1 MTSTTTSTSEP
12 TGGDPERTGRAP
24 VPVMVAEP
32 GLRRDLQ
39 AVKVVMHRELIRFG
53 QDRLRF
59 VSALVQPVLFL
70 FVLGTG
76 LSALTDGSTQGLDLR
91 TFMYPGILA
100 TSTMFT
106 AVFSAV
112 SIVWDREFGFLREML
127 VAPVR
132 RGSII
137 LGKALG
143 GATVA
148 TLQSIVIL
156 VLAPV
161 VGVGL
166 TPLTALAILALV
178 FLLSFTLTALG
189 LVVVARIQQIQTVMG
204 IMQMLVLPLSFLSG
218 ALYPIG
224 NLPDWL
230 GFLVRINPVTYAV
243 QPVRTVAF
251 SEVDAPAATLARLNP
266 PLTWWGWEVPTALQ
280 IGLVAVMG
288 MAMLAIAVRQFQKV
302 D

>member
-1 MTSTTTSTSEP
+1 MTTTVPTSPGP
-12 TGGDPERTGRAP
+12 TSDPVGAGP
-24 VPVMVAEP
+24 VVPVMVAEP
-32 GLRRDLQ
+32 GFRRDLQ
-39 AVKVVMHRELIRFG
+39 AVKVVMHRELIRFA
-53 QDRLRF
+53 QDKLRF

-76 LSALTDGSTQGLDLR
+76 LSSLTEPSTAGVDLR

-106 AVFSAV
+106 AIFSAV

-132 RGSII
+132 RASII

-148 TLQSIVIL
+148 TLQSIVLL

-161 VGVGL
+161 VDVHL
-166 TPLTALAILALV
+166 TPLLAVVLLAEV

-218 ALYPIG
+218 ALYPVG
-224 NLPDWL
+224 NLPGWL
-230 GFLVRINPVTYAV
+230 AFLVKVNPVTYAV
-243 QPVRTVAF
+243 HPVRTAAF
-251 SEVDAPAATLARLNP
+251 SRVDASPEALAQLNP
-266 PLTWWGWEVPTALQ
+266 PITWWGWEVPTLVQLA
-280 IGLVAVMG
+280 LVAVLGVVMVG
-288 MAMLAIAVRQFQKV
+288 VAVLQFQKV
-302 D
+302 E

>member
-1 MTSTTTSTSEP
+1 MTTTAPDDRET
-12 TGGDPERTGRAP
+12 TGAP
-24 VPVMVAEP
+24 VVPVLVAQA
-32 GLRRDLQ
+32 GLRRDAQ

-76 LSALTDGSTQGLDLR
+76 LSSLTDGATGGVDLQ

-100 TSTMFT
+100 TSAMFT
-106 AVFSAV
+106 AVFAAV

-132 RGSII
+132 RSSII

-143 GATVA
+143 GALVA

-156 VLAPV
+156 ILAPV
-161 VGVGL
+161 VGVSL
-166 TPLTALAILALV
+166 TPVLALV
-178 FLLSFTLTALG
+178 ILGEIFLLSFTLTSLG

-204 IMQMLVLPLSFLSG
+204 IMQMVVLPLSFLSG
-218 ALYPIG
+218 ALYPISG
-224 NLPDWL
+224 LPGWL
-230 GFLVRINPVTYAV
+230 TFLVKVNPVTYV
-243 QPVRTVAF
+243 VNPVRTAVF
-251 SEVDAPAATLARLNP
+251 SNVDASPAALDALNP
-266 PLTWWGWEVPTALQ
+266 PLTWWGWTVPVGVQLA
-280 IGLVAVMG
+280 LVAALGIVFLG
-288 MAMLAIAVRQFQKV
+288 VAVRQFSTV
-302 D
+302 E